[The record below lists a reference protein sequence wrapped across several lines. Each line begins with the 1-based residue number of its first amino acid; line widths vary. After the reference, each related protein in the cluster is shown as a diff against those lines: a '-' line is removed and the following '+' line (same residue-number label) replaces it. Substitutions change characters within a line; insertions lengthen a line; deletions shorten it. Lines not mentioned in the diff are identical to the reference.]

1 MDWCATDF
9 AANRPA
15 AICCNSSSTAPNRTD
30 KRRKVRITHPF
41 HPLCGKQ
48 FDVVEHKYIYAESY
62 LFFYDSFGHLRQ
74 IPAVWTDF
82 LKIDAFV
89 EVAAARSALHAYFL
103 LELAE
108 LLKHVREERSG
119 DV

>member
-1 MDWCATDF
+1 MG
-9 AANRPA
+9 
-15 AICCNSSSTAPNRTD
+15 ICCNSSSTAPNRTD

-41 HPLCGKQ
+41 HPLRGKQ
-48 FDVVEHKYIYAESY
+48 FELVEHKCIFAESY
-62 LFFYDSFGHLRQ
+62 LFFYDPFGHLLQ

-82 LKIDAFV
+82 LKSDAFV
-89 EVAAARSALHAYFL
+89 EVAAARSALHADFL

-108 LLKHVREERSG
+108 LLEQVKEERSR

>member
-1 MDWCATDF
+1 M
-9 AANRPA
+9 
-15 AICCNSSSTAPNRTD
+15 
-30 KRRKVRITHPF
+30 RITHPF

-48 FDVVEHKYIYAESY
+48 FGVVEHKCIYAESY

-108 LLKHVREERSG
+108 LLKHVREEKSG